1 MPLFTRELNALADR
15 IGRSDLTI
23 WLHTAAPTEAS
34 PTNGRTTVG
43 GAAFENGVVVASG
56 DISTAVN
63 GDITIPGDID
73 FGTADDDVGTVAW
86 WTAVRGSDAKWDTA
100 PCRARSLPT
109 ATRSRSTA
117 ARSTST
123 ARLPEPRG

>member
-73 FGTADDDVGTVAW
+73 YGTADDDVGTVAW
-86 WTAVRGSDAKWDTA
+86 WTAVRGSDEVGYGT
-100 PCRARSLPT
+100 LP
-109 ATRSRSTA
+109 STVIA
-117 ARSTST
+117 DGDSFKINGGTLDFNGSTS
-123 ARLPEPRG
+123 